1 MHYVLHVIHPADVDV
16 SEYIEEKMNPFYE
29 ELEVPEYKDYYS
41 EKEIA
46 SAQKWYAEKGF
57 NDGDDPNDII
67 PFSWNSSTTYVD
79 EKGAYRLSTWNPQG
93 YWDWW
98 VIGGR
103 WDNYWETSE
112 ARKFFEGVV
121 STTGSVNTVSI
132 GYALSLRNHGKYDW
146 MDSGPYSY
154 LTLDGE
160 FIKRETYNKDGVGYE
175 EGDPNS
181 VFPPNPEYDYWGYL
195 EEVEKQLDI
204 AVTVVDYHC

>member
-16 SEYIEEKMNPFYE
+16 YDYIEEKMNPFYE

-103 WDNYWETSE
+103 WDNYWEIAEENAPS
-112 ARKFFEGVV
+112 KGN
-121 STTGSVNTVSI
+121 VNTVSV
-132 GYALSLRNHGKYDW
+132 GYAILMKLSGKYEW
-146 MDSGPYSY
+146 MQNGPYAY
-154 LTLDGE
+154 MTLEGK
-160 FIKRETYNKDGVGYE
+160 FIKRQNYNKDGVGYE

-195 EEVEKQLDI
+195 EEVEKQIDI